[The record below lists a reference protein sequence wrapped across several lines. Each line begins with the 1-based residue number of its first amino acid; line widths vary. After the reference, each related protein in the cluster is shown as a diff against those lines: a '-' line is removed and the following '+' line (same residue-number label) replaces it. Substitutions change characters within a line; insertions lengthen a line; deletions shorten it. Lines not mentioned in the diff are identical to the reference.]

1 MKNNKQFM
9 VIQDKATA
17 DKLKAAGFQLVSDA
31 NGIYTFI
38 NSTPQNFSFNEVDV
52 TKIAYTN
59 MLSI

>member
-1 MKNNKQFM
+1 MNKKTQF
-9 VIQDKATA
+9 IIAQDKATA
-17 DKLKAAGFQLVSDA
+17 DKLIAGGFQLVSDA

>member
-1 MKNNKQFM
+1 MNNKQFM
-9 VIQDKATA
+9 VIQDKSTA

-31 NGIYTFI
+31 NGTYTFI
-38 NSTPQNFSFNEVDV
+38 NSTPKNFSFDEVDV

>member
-1 MKNNKQFM
+1 MKNNKQLM

>member
-1 MKNNKQFM
+1 MNNKKFII
-9 VIQDKATA
+9 IQDKATA
-17 DKLKAAGFQLVSDA
+17 DKFIAYGFQLISDA

-38 NSTPQNFSFNEVDV
+38 NSTPQNFSFDEVDI

>member
-1 MKNNKQFM
+1 MNNKQFI
-9 VIQDKATA
+9 VTQDKPTA
-17 DKLKAAGFQLVSDA
+17 DKFKAAGFQLVSYA

-38 NSTPQNFSFNEVDV
+38 NSTPQNFSFSEVDV